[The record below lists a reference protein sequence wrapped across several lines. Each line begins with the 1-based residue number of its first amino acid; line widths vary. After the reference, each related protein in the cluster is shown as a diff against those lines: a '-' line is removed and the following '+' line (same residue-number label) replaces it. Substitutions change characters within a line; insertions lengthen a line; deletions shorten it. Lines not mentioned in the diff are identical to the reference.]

1 MWRSGATQ
9 RRGARG
15 APQGRRC
22 TYVLLCAVVPLSL
35 TFKVNMKSNPVVTM
49 FQAL

>member
-1 MWRSGATQ
+1 MWRSGALQ

-22 TYVLLCAVVPLSL
+22 TYVLLYAVASL
-35 TFKVNMKSNPVVTM
+35 ELCSAIREKVTV
-49 FQAL
+49 